1 MIASALRATAARC
14 CIAAAI
20 CCAST
25 ACGSPQS
32 PRGVTADDAIVH
44 ITSNVRDADVYLDG
58 RLLAPLSAL
67 GRGVAVEPGS
77 HRLELRRE
85 EYFSSYLEFRVARGE
100 HKTLAMA
107 MAGILP

>member
-1 MIASALRATAARC
+1 MTIRATAAWC
-14 CIAAAI
+14 SACAAI
-20 CCAST
+20 CCASL
-25 ACGSPQS
+25 ACGPLAS

-67 GRGVAVEPGS
+67 DRGLAVEPGS
-77 HRLELRRE
+77 HRLELRRD

-100 HKTLAMA
+100 RKTLAMA
-107 MAGILP
+107 MAAVLP